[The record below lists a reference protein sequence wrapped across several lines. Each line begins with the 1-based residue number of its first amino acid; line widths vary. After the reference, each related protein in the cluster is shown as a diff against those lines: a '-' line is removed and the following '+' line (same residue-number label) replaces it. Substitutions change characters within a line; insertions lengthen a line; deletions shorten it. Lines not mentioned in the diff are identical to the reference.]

1 MHCAGRKLPQQH
13 DRVISQNVVFTTFLF
28 DDTTFLIDHRPKTR
42 RRMPKGVC
50 VSIERIGGAR
60 TGTGGQH
67 LPFCQA
73 TVANGFVF
81 VSGQVALGDD
91 GEVIP
96 GGVVAQT
103 HHCIQSI
110 IAILEKAGCTLKDV
124 VKANVWLDD
133 TRDFQAFNRVY
144 ASYFG
149 EALPARACVQSALMV
164 DAKVEIEVIALQPRR

>member
-1 MHCAGRKLPQQH
+1 MT
-13 DRVISQNVVFTTFLF
+13 D
-28 DDTTFLIDHRPKTR
+28 
-42 RRMPKGVC
+42 
-50 VSIERIGGAR
+50 IERIGGAR

-67 LPFCQA
+67 LPFCHA
-73 TVANGFVF
+73 TIANGFVF

-91 GEVIP
+91 GEVIA
-96 GGVVAQT
+96 GGVVPQT

-144 ASYFG
+144 AGYFG

>member
-1 MHCAGRKLPQQH
+1 M
-13 DRVISQNVVFTTFLF
+13 
-28 DDTTFLIDHRPKTR
+28 DHRSIST
-42 RRMPKGVC
+42 GGGF
-50 VSIERIGGAR
+50 VSIERIGGAK
-60 TGTGGQH
+60 TGAGGQS

-73 TVANGFVF
+73 TIANGFVF

-110 IAILEKAGCTLKDV
+110 ISILEKAGCTLKDV

-144 ASYFG
+144 AGYFRDG
-149 EALPARACVQSALMV
+149 LPARACVQSALMV
-164 DAKVEIEVIALQPRR
+164 DAKVEIEVIAVQPPR

>member
-1 MHCAGRKLPQQH
+1 
-13 DRVISQNVVFTTFLF
+13 
-28 DDTTFLIDHRPKTR
+28 
-42 RRMPKGVC
+42 
-50 VSIERIGGAR
+50 VSIERIGGAK
-60 TGTGGQH
+60 TGSGGQH

-73 TVANGFVF
+73 TIANGFVF

-110 IAILEKAGCTLKDV
+110 IAILERTGCTLKDV
-124 VKANVWLDD
+124 VKVNAWLDD

-144 ASYFG
+144 AGYFG

-164 DAKVEIEVIALQPRR
+164 DAKVEIEVIAVQRPR

>member
-1 MHCAGRKLPQQH
+1 L
-13 DRVISQNVVFTTFLF
+13 
-28 DDTTFLIDHRPKTR
+28 
-42 RRMPKGVC
+42 
-50 VSIERIGGAR
+50 SIERIGAAR
-60 TGTGGQH
+60 TGSGGQH

-103 HHCIQSI
+103 HHCIKTI
-110 IAILEKAGCTLKDV
+110 ITILEKAGCTLKDV
-124 VKANVWLDD
+124 VKVNVWLDD

-144 ASYFG
+144 AGYFQ

-164 DAKVEIEVIALQPRR
+164 DAKVEIEVIALKPQC

>member
-1 MHCAGRKLPQQH
+1 L
-13 DRVISQNVVFTTFLF
+13 
-28 DDTTFLIDHRPKTR
+28 
-42 RRMPKGVC
+42 
-50 VSIERIGGAR
+50 SIERIGAAR
-60 TGTGGQH
+60 TGSGGQP

-103 HHCIQSI
+103 HHCIKTI
-110 IAILEKAGCTLKDV
+110 ITILEKAGCTLKDV
-124 VKANVWLDD
+124 VKVNVWLDD

-144 ASYFG
+144 AGYFQ

-164 DAKVEIEVIALQPRR
+164 DAKVEIEVIALKPQC